1 MNSNDKINKVSVLMT
16 CYNQEKFVNKAIQ
29 SILSQKTNFDF
40 ELLIGEDY
48 STDNS
53 LKICENY
60 QQKYPNIIKI
70 ISDHK
75 NIGLSANQQRLMDAS
90 TGEYIA
96 FCEADDYWIDEYKLK
111 KQVEF
116 LDSNP
121 NYSSSAHQ
129 STVIYDNN
137 NLTHDYRDNV
147 PETIETKDLLA
158 KRKFH
163 TASFIF
169 RRNLI
174 DNIDKLP
181 SPLTGW
187 DRAIFLL
194 CSFHGPIKYFH
205 EPMCVYRKNK
215 IGLTSNVTHKML
227 LNDLS
232 IIGWLTEINPAFP
245 KFKYKAY
252 LYRTIFEY
260 PPKIEIFPLI
270 KYYLLHLVFSFSYF
284 PKNFTDI
291 RISSKRFFKKL
302 FAS

>member
-1 MNSNDKINKVSVLMT
+1 MT
-16 CYNQEKFVNKAIQ
+16 CYNQDKFVEQAIQ

-40 ELLIGEDY
+40 ELLIGDDK
-48 STDNS
+48 SNDNS
-53 LKICENY
+53 LEIIK
-60 QQKYPNIIKI
+60 KYKNKHPDVIKI
-70 ISDHK
+70 ISDK
-75 NIGLSANQQRLMDAS
+75 VNVGLSANQQRLMDAS

-96 FCEADDYWIDEYKLK
+96 FCEADDYWTDEYKLK

-121 NYSSSAHQ
+121 NFSASAHQ
-129 STVIYDNN
+129 STVIYENGR
-137 NLTHDYRDNV
+137 LTHEYRKNV

-163 TASFIF
+163 TASFLF
-169 RRNLI
+169 RKKYL
-174 DNIDKLP
+174 DNVKKLP

-194 CSFHGPIKYFH
+194 CSFYGPIKYFH

-215 IGLTSNVTHKML
+215 IGLTSNVTHNML

-232 IIGWLTEINPAFP
+232 IIDWLTEINPAFP
-245 KFKYKAY
+245 RFKYKAY

-260 PPKIEIFPLI
+260 PPKINLTPLI
-270 KYYLLHLVFSFSYF
+270 KYYLLHVFYSFSYF
-284 PKNFTDI
+284 PQNIYDI
-291 RISSKRFFKKL
+291 KIATKRFFKKL
-302 FAS
+302 SVV